1 LVYTIFDS
9 PAGWPDIERTAR
21 VKRWLKLVAGAAA
34 ITLATAGCAGSSG
47 SNTGSAASTAPS
59 DGKLTVWL
67 MTGSVPDSTSKA
79 LHKEFEDAH
88 PGVKVQYEVQQW
100 NGIQQ
105 KLTTALAGDDAPDVI
120 EIGNTQTPFFAAQG
134 VLADLSGSVN
144 DFNGSQWLAGLKAS
158 GEYDGKTYGVPFYAA
173 NREVIYRKD
182 MFEQAG
188 ITTPPASRAEWLDAI
203 TKLQAKFGSDPDFQA
218 LYLPGQYWY
227 ALLSFIWDDGGDI
240 ATANGTAFKA
250 SLDSPGSKAG
260 IEFYK
265 QLVDAS
271 RTKAP
276 KDNDESNPAQA
287 GIYGG
292 GKAAMF
298 IGAPYEVATAAKTD
312 PSITAKTGAFP
323 IPSKTAGQTAPVFLG
338 GSNLVIPINS
348 KDQALAKDYLKLM
361 SSAKYQTELAK
372 AGYVPGTSTDVSA
385 LASDPLASVMATAS
399 KNGRAVP
406 ASPKW
411 GEVESGQNPLKDMLT
426 AYLTGKKTLDQATA
440 DANAQLDKLIG

>member
-1 LVYTIFDS
+1 
-9 PAGWPDIERTAR
+9 
-21 VKRWLKLVAGAAA
+21 VKRWLKLAAGAAA
-34 ITLATAGCAGSSG
+34 VTLATAGCAGSG
-47 SNTGSAASTAPS
+47 GTDAGAAPSAPPS
-59 DGKLTVWL
+59 DGTLTVWL
-67 MTGSVPDSTSKA
+67 MTGSAPDTLTGA
-79 LHKEFEDAH
+79 LNTEFESAH
-88 PGVKVQYEVQQW
+88 PGVKVKYEVQQW

-120 EIGNTQTPFFAAQG
+120 EIGNTQTPAFASQG

-144 DFNGSQWLAGLKAS
+144 DLNGAQWLAGLKAS
-158 GEYDGKTYGVPFYAA
+158 GEFDGKTYGVPFYAA
-173 NREVIYRKD
+173 NREVLYRKD

-188 ITTPPASRAEWLDAI
+188 IAAPPTSDAEWIDDIA
-203 TKLQAKFGSDPDFQA
+203 KLKAKFGSDPDFQP

-227 ALLSFIWDDGGDI
+227 SLLSFIWDNGGDV
-240 ATANGTAFKA
+240 AKADGKSFKA
-250 SLDSPGSKAG
+250 SLDSAGSKAG
-260 IEFYK
+260 LEFYK

-271 RTKAP
+271 GTTAP

-292 GKAAMF
+292 GKVAMF

-312 PSITAKTGAFP
+312 ASLTAKTGAFP

-338 GSNLVIPINS
+338 GSNLSIPVNS
-348 KDQALAKDYLKLM
+348 KDQALAKDYLKLL
-361 SSAKYQTELAK
+361 SGAKYQSQLAA

-385 LASDPLASVMATAS
+385 LDSDPLASVMAKAS

-411 GEVESGQNPLKDMLT
+411 GDVESGQNPLKDMLT
-426 AYLTGKKTLDQATA
+426 AYLTGKKTLDQATG
-440 DANAQLDKLIG
+440 DANAALDKLIG